1 MKTLFTLS
9 ICLFVHLFVLGQID
23 IKEINRS
30 IEEVHEDLYAARSE
44 VSNRLYKTFIE
55 DLKKTNNQQTLVVA
69 QIDTLKWR
77 DNLSFNEPYVKYYHQ
92 HPAYQNYPVVN
103 VSYAGAQKFCEWL
116 TVQYNANPKR
126 KFKKVIIR
134 LPSEKEWIEAA
145 QAGDTSAQYAWHG
158 TAFFNNKGQAFA
170 NFTNEI
176 KDTLAFKEQMKTN
189 ANRDVI
195 APIDSYWKNDFGIF
209 NMCGNVAEMVSEK
222 GIAKGG
228 SWRNKSEELQIK
240 SKYVYTGDAENFIGF
255 RYFLQVLEE

>member
-1 MKTLFTLS
+1 MRRLFTLS
-9 ICLFVHLFVLGQID
+9 VLAFAPIFAFGQFD
-23 IKEINRS
+23 IKEINNS
-30 IEEVHEDLYAARSE
+30 IEKVHVHLYASRSE

-55 DLKKTNNQQTLVVA
+55 DLKKTNNQQALAVA
-69 QIDTLKWR
+69 KVDTLKWR
-77 DNLSFNEPYVKYYHQ
+77 DKLSFNEPYVQYYHQ

-116 TVQYNANPKR
+116 TEKYNANPKR

-134 LPSEKEWIEAA
+134 LPSEKEWTEAA
-145 QAGDTSAQYAWHG
+145 QAGDTSAQYAWRG
-158 TAFFNNKGQAFA
+158 TAFFNSKGQAFA

-176 KDTLAFKEQMKTN
+176 KDSTAIKAKSTAN
-189 ANRDVI
+189 ANQDVI

>member
-1 MKTLFTLS
+1 MKKIFTP
-9 ICLFVHLFVLGQID
+9 FVFSMLNIFVFGQID
-23 IKEINRS
+23 IKEINGS
-30 IEEVHEDLYAARSE
+30 MEEVHEHLYASRSE
-44 VSNRLYKTFIE
+44 VSNRLYRTFIE
-55 DLKKTNNQQTLVVA
+55 DLKKSNNQQTLVVA

-77 DNLSFNEPYVKYYHQ
+77 DKLSFNEPYVTYYHQ

-116 TVQYNANPKR
+116 TIQYNANPKR

-145 QAGDTSAQYAWHG
+145 QAGDTSSIYAWHG

-170 NFTNEI
+170 NFSSEI
-176 KDTLAFKEQMKTN
+176 KDSIAIKEQMKTN

-195 APIDSYWKNDFGIF
+195 APIDSYWKNDFGFF
-209 NMCGNVAEMVSEK
+209 NMSGNVAEMVSEK

-228 SWRNKSEELQIK
+228 SWRDKSEALQIK
-240 SKYVYTGDAENFIGF
+240 SKYVYEGDAQNFIGF
-255 RYFLQVLEE
+255 RYFLEVLEE

>member
-1 MKTLFTLS
+1 MRKLFTLS
-9 ICLFVHLFVLGQID
+9 ALLLAPVVVFGQID
-23 IKEINRS
+23 IKTIHKS
-30 IEEVHEDLYAARSE
+30 IEEVHPNLYASRSE
-44 VSNRLYKTFIE
+44 VSNGLYQTFIN
-55 DLKKTNNQQTLVVA
+55 DLRKSKDTLLISIA
-69 QIDTLKWR
+69 QVDTLKWR
-77 DNLSFNEPYVKYYHQ
+77 DKSSFNEPYVVYYHQ

-103 VSYAGAQKFCEWL
+103 ISYAGAQKFCEWL

-158 TAFFNNKGQAFA
+158 NTFFNNKGQAFA

-189 ANRDVI
+189 TNRDVI
-195 APIDSYWKNDFGIF
+195 APIDSYWKNDLGIF

-228 SWRNKSEELQIK
+228 SWRNKSAELQIK

-255 RYFLQVLEE
+255 RYFLEVLEE